1 MKKMALLFFPALIS
15 AFLMT
20 ACDDGGGG
28 GGKGSHAWT
37 EANSTPFLYTRFDA
51 EYSYETGRVYFLG
64 GRCEDYPTETTVGYI
79 WEYDPATGDYNS
91 LPPVMTTPVSNYT
104 IARLTDGNGREVF
117 VIFGGRN
124 NSGDQVPTVQC
135 FYPDT
140 LTVTSLPVG
149 DNYTGMGSP
158 GVAVVDNKAYVF
170 GGVESVGHTASANT
184 YIFDITASSGSR
196 WTAGP
201 ALNLARG
208 YIAAAA
214 VDGIVYAMG
223 GDIYDGSSLVAQTMV
238 EKLDPTDAS
247 PAWNDVD
254 AADLPFAC
262 DETQAFGFD
271 SDADYR
277 YAGSIIVAGCGRWS
291 SEYEYSLRYDAGSN
305 TWYESFPDL
314 NQARRNHAGAFIP
327 EGEGAG
333 RPGIWVWGGRQG
345 SDYNLLGT
353 PEYY

>member
-28 GGKGSHAWT
+28 GDKGSHAWK
-37 EANSTPFLYTRFDA
+37 EADIAPFAYMRFDA
-51 EYSYETGRVYFLG
+51 EYSYTTGRVYFLG
-64 GRCEDYPTETTVGYI
+64 GRLADSSTTGSI
-79 WEYDPATGDYNS
+79 WEFDPATGDYNY
-91 LPPVMTTPVSNYT
+91 LGIEMPYPVSNYS
-104 IARLTDGNGREVF
+104 IARLTDSSGREVF
-117 VIFGGRN
+117 AIFGGRLSN
-124 NSGDQVPTVQC
+124 GDQTNRVQL
-135 FYPDT
+135 FYT
-140 LTVTSLPVG
+140 QALTVSDITATDAYPETTSPG
-149 DNYTGMGSP
+149 

-170 GGVESVGHTASANT
+170 GGADSNTNTASANT
-184 YIFDITASSGSR
+184 YIFDITAASGSR
-196 WTAGP
+196 WTTGP
-201 ALNLARG
+201 DLNLARG

-214 VDGIVYAMG
+214 VDGVVYAIG
-223 GDIYDGSSLVAQTMV
+223 GDIYSGTSLIAQTMV
-238 EKLDPTDAS
+238 EKLDTTDAS

-277 YAGSIIVAGCGRWS
+277 YAGSIIVAGCGQWS
-291 SEYEYSLRYDAGSN
+291 TEYEYSLRYNAGSN
-305 TWYESFPDL
+305 TWDESFPDL

-327 EGEGAG
+327 EGEGIG
-333 RPGIWVWGGRQG
+333 RPGIWVWGGRQDWD
-345 SDYNLLGT
+345 SNLLRT